1 MSRQRLLDEAGRPV
15 LAHFNDVL
23 PRRPI
28 RFVVRSPRLRCK
40 PMVIFFGDP
49 KYESGPLLAD
59 SITAPWAKDLSCIPI
74 LKALR
79 TPSTSWWVSARGTLE
94 RVASEYEVRV
104 PDLLPREGWRLV
116 GAAEAAAMVDAR
128 RRDPNA
134 PHMGELDEELELQ
147 HANARRRKARVA
159 VEAARASLAVWQR
172 KAKLAATKVKKYE
185 RLVALRVTAER
196 KLRGGES

>member
-1 MSRQRLLDEAGRPV
+1 MSRKRLLDEAGRPV

-28 RFVVRSPRLRCK
+28 RLVVREGCK
-40 PMVIFFGDP
+40 TMVVFFASP
-49 KYESGPLLAD
+49 KYSGARWRADEIVAPLVAGL
-59 SITAPWAKDLSCIPI
+59 PCMPI

-94 RVASEYEVRV
+94 RVATEYEIRV

-116 GAAEAAAMVDAR
+116 GAAEAASMVEAR

-134 PHMGELDEELELQ
+134 PRMGELDEELAIQ
-147 HANARRRKARVA
+147 AWNARRRKACAA

-172 KAKLAATKVKKYE
+172 KAKLAATKVNKYE
-185 RLVALRVTAER
+185 RLVALRETAER